1 MPKIIALQ
9 LEIKL
14 CKIWDPLGE
23 IRGKFI
29 YSLCVKGWWKLRDA
43 EIVEDVQ
50 YQGRR
55 KLPKGGAAAL
65 LDQSGDAGK
74 GSDIETRKDGNSAW
88 SAENKKIAFI
98 FSYQDGLS
106 WRFRTSKTRKRR
118 FQIAVIDL

>member
-9 LEIKL
+9 LEI
-14 CKIWDPLGE
+14 WDPFGE

-43 EIVEDVQ
+43 EIVQDVQ

-74 GSDIETRKDGNSAW
+74 GSDIETCKDGNFAR
-88 SAENKKIAFI
+88 SAEKKIRLHFQLSGWALMAL
-98 FSYQDGLS
+98 SYFED
-106 WRFRTSKTRKRR
+106 
-118 FQIAVIDL
+118 